1 MESRSSHSL
10 SIAGSIAGSTHYELR
25 FQSLYHSG
33 RALAFPCDASG
44 EVPLDDLSPRALE
57 NYLFARAVIG
67 DEYSAPEVRE
77 CGV

>member
-1 MESRSSHSL
+1 MESSLKHSL
-10 SIAGSIAGSTHYELR
+10 SIPAAAHFELR

-33 RALAFPCDASG
+33 RALAFPCDARG
-44 EVPLDDLSPRALE
+44 EVPLDDLSPKALE

-77 CGV
+77 CAD